1 MESAISDAQIGQ
13 MIFRAISDESSHSTD
28 SFAGHEASLAEL
40 EVMEKLKSGRGGTD
54 FEFENE
60 K

>member
-1 MESAISDAQIGQ
+1 MSDAQIGQ
-13 MIFRAISDESSHSTD
+13 MIFRAISDESSRSTD

-40 EVMEKLKSGRGGTD
+40 EVMEKLKSGRGGTT
-54 FEFENE
+54 EFECE